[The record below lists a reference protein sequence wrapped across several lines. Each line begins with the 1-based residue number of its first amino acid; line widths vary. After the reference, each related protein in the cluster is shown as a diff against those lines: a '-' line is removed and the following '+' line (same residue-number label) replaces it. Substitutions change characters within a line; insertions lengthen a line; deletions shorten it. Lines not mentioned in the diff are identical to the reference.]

1 MLPEHRRLCHLLQ
14 RGVTDV
20 FRQRFFE
27 VIATVGLYFLWKQH
41 KAADSPQSCS
51 DMITMILITF
61 QMVTGNPP
69 TFAQHPCSPG
79 GNSIGFTQRCQSM
92 TIDYIAVYLLMKH
105 GTKFPVN
112 CIDLSDPFFCGR
124 CWLSWHDT
132 AKNQLLNWRHKDL
145 PIDLVPKLT
154 SNLRPWLSVI

>member
-20 FRQRFFE
+20 FRQCFFE

-79 GNSIGFTQRCQSM
+79 GNSIGSTQRCQSM

-112 CIDLSDPFFCGR
+112 CIDLSDPFFVAGVDWVGTIR
-124 CWLSWHDT
+124 R
-132 AKNQLLNWRHKDL
+132 K
-145 PIDLVPKLT
+145 T
-154 SNLRPWLSVI
+154 SYWIGGTKTCQSTWYRSLRRIYGLDSA